1 MSLCAFIR
9 SSFLLIIFLLFNFSS
24 QSFITFTS
32 EAILSSETQA
42 LLVNYPMT
50 TIGNNV
56 TERIQSDL
64 YSADTNVSFPVKML
78 SRNGDTS
85 VGIQGLD
92 SVMFNGITLQKD
104 QYKIVY
110 TLLGK
115 SYSSVPMEHYESSI
129 ENTDYLFEC
138 NYRVYFPSYT
148 VYQNKTAYTFKK
160 IKFFSRAIFGL
171 NNNDNRI
178 YLISNYTNKTNNTEL
193 NKILTNGSTAI
204 GIKSEFKDFNI
215 IIDKAVAKA
224 YLLTIDTE
232 NTFCLSEFL
241 FSTKRLFR
249 AQIVV
254 NTLSCRALIELG
266 EEFYSAS
273 VCGSSIY
280 MTSTKKGIQ
289 IFKTKTFEYVSTV
302 SGTEG
307 KDIISL
313 DVVSNFIYAIE
324 KGVGLL
330 LFQTVGSSYQFRTK
344 IDHPK
349 MKSVDFYINPFYG
362 YRFVGVL
369 LDRKEYVG
377 SVEDPTKPNEFFIE
391 FYFPKD
397 NMSSP
402 KVNKIF
408 THERNHIEDY
418 ISFDNF
424 YLYFNNGNFN
434 EVLIIRKGMLNA
446 IPAISYLLVLPVA
459 SLNSPMI
466 VPLYNTTDNTFL
478 PALYVDNDITFPH
491 NLRFI
496 NHYMYCNVTKEGPY
510 SLIFHQVTDA
520 CEASLLSTLQERNCL
535 KMVYYNLNILDR
547 FEDDTNSTIGIVVL
561 VVVIIIL
568 VIIGIWIFRYTKGMK
583 ENRLRLIRI
592 DKNDR
597 RKLYLEK
604 EEDDFFL
611 SEAQTKPTMNSNPI
625 ETENPLKGED
635 QIEDRKEEEIDTRI
649 ITRRNGRKKLK
660 PIDKED
666 NPNNVLVLHIQRKT
680 LNQESNENIAKSV
693 SIKQDSNQIDNN

>member
-1 MSLCAFIR
+1 MSHCAFNHL
-9 SSFLLIIFLLFNFSS
+9 SFLLIILHLINLCT

-64 YSADTNVSFPVKML
+64 YSVDTNVNFPVKML

-85 VGIQGLD
+85 VGIQELD

-104 QYKIVY
+104 QYRINY

-115 SYSSVPMEHYESSI
+115 TYSSVPMEHYESSI
-129 ENTDYLFEC
+129 SNSDYLFEC

-148 VYQNKTAYTFKK
+148 VFQNKTVLMFKK
-160 IKFFSRAIFGL
+160 INFFSRAIFGL
-171 NNNDNRI
+171 NNNDSKI

-193 NKILTNGSTAI
+193 NKVLTQGSTDK

-232 NTFCLSEFL
+232 NTFCLSEII
-241 FSTKRLFR
+241 FSTKRLYR
-249 AQIVV
+249 SQVAV
-254 NTLSCRALIELG
+254 NTLSCRVMSELG

-289 IFKTKTFEYVSTV
+289 IFKTKTLEYVNTV
-302 SGTEG
+302 KETEG

-324 KGVGLL
+324 KGVGML
-330 LFQTVGSSYQFRTK
+330 LFQTIGTSFQYRKT
-344 IDHPK
+344 IEHPK
-349 MKSVDFYINPFYG
+349 MKSVDFYVNPFYG

-369 LDRKEYVG
+369 LDRSEYVG
-377 SVEDPTKPNEFFIE
+377 SVEDRTKPNEFFIE

-397 NMSSP
+397 NMMSP

-408 THERNHIEDY
+408 THERNHIEEY
-418 ISFDNF
+418 ISYDNF
-424 YLYFNNGNFN
+424 YFYFNNGHFN

-446 IPAISYLLVLPVA
+446 IPAISYLLVLPVV

-466 VPLYNTTDNTFL
+466 VPIYNTTDNTFL
-478 PALYVDNDITFPH
+478 PALYVDNDITFPY

-510 SLIFHQVTDA
+510 SLIFHQLTDA
-520 CEASLLSTLQERNCL
+520 CEASILSTLQERNCL
-535 KMVYYNLNILDR
+535 KMVYYNLNILAR
-547 FEDDTNSTIGIVVL
+547 FDDDTNTTIGIIVL
-561 VVVIIIL
+561 VVVVIIL
-568 VIIGIWIFRYTKGMK
+568 VIIGIWIFKYTKGMK
-583 ENRLRLIRI
+583 ENRLKLIRI

-604 EEDDFFL
+604 EENDFFL
-611 SEAQTKPTMNSNPI
+611 SEVQTKPTMNSNPI
-625 ETENPLKGED
+625 ETENPLKGEE
-635 QIEDRKEEEIDTRI
+635 EDRKEEEIDTRI

-660 PIDKED
+660 PINKED
-666 NPNNVLVLHIQRKT
+666 NPNNVLVLHVQRKT
-680 LNQESNENIAKSV
+680 LNPESNENIAKSI